1 MKDLYISMRIS
12 VDDSQDIQELKR
24 LEHHAEFLLD
34 LESYPEIKKVSDLHV
49 VTTGASDLLSA
60 IDKVCLNC
68 IEDTLKHPEVCTKCP
83 VRKLCGTLGEREE

>member
-12 VDDSQDIQELKR
+12 VDDSQEIQELKR

-49 VTTGASDLLSA
+49 VEADLAFADLSKAITT
-60 IDKVCLNC
+60 VCSNC
-68 IEDTLKHPEVCTKCP
+68 KE
-83 VRKLCGTLGEREE
+83 